1 MASRLRVWNLRRS
14 TRQAEGH
21 PAQVSHVILS
31 QSTATQDNY
40 DDVCIDSL
48 LTALEKVT
56 DRRKSRGKIFR
67 LVFIL
72 AVSLVATL
80 AGGSNFRQL
89 GDRAA
94 DSPQSLLRKLGAKWC
109 FFRCGYR
116 VPTEST
122 IRRALQSIDAAEL
135 DRTAGAW
142 LLERARRDADGI
154 LVLAIDGKVMRGAWS
169 DENGQFT
176 LFSAMIQEAG
186 VTVAQVQ
193 VPADTNEITQ
203 VKALLEGVSAA
214 SDERVVVTMDAAHTQ
229 RDTAQYIVAERAF
242 DYVMTAKGNQ
252 PKLESAVFD
261 RCLPLVRGDP
271 HHVVEERGHGRINRW
286 STWIT
291 DADGIDFPHAR
302 QVGCIRREVF
312 NLAGERTSKEY
323 AWPITSSAPG
333 EMSASD
339 LHRYV
344 RNHWGIENMSHY
356 VRDTVW
362 HEDAHQAY
370 VGSGPQVMASLRNLA
385 AGIFRTNGITEIKR
399 ATEHVAGD
407 RLRALPLLAT

>member
-1 MASRLRVWNLRRS
+1 M
-14 TRQAEGH
+14 
-21 PAQVSHVILS
+21 SHVILS
-31 QSTATQDNY
+31 PFTAAQDNY

-48 LTALEKVT
+48 LSTLGKVA
-56 DRRKSRGKIFR
+56 DRRKSRGKIFK

-72 AVSLVATL
+72 AVSLIATL

-94 DSPQSLLRKLGAKWC
+94 DLPESLLRKVGAKWC
-109 FFRCGYR
+109 FFRRGYR
-116 VPTEST
+116 APTEST
-122 IRRALQSIDAAEL
+122 IRRVLQSIDAAQF
-135 DRTAGAW
+135 DRAAGAG
-142 LLERARRDADGI
+142 LFERVRRDADGM

-176 LFSAMIQEAG
+176 LFSAMIQEVG

-203 VKALLEGVSAA
+203 VEALLEGVTVA
-214 SDERVVVTMDAAHTQ
+214 SGERVVVTMDAAHTQ
-229 RDTAQYIVAERAF
+229 RDTAEYIVAERAF

-252 PKLESAVFD
+252 PKLESAVFHK
-261 RCLPLVRGDP
+261 CLPLLQGDP
-271 HHVVEERGHGRINRW
+271 HHEVEEREHGRISRW

-291 DADGIDFPHAR
+291 DADDIDFPHVR
-302 QVGCIRREVF
+302 QMGCIRREVV

-323 AWPITSSAPG
+323 AWPITSSAPD

-339 LHRYV
+339 LHRYI
-344 RNHWGIENMSHY
+344 RNHWGIENKSHY

-362 HEDAHQAY
+362 HEDAHQTY
-370 VGSGPQVMASLRNLA
+370 VGSGPQAMATLRNLA
-385 AGIFRTNGITEIKR
+385 VGIFRTNGITEIKR
-399 ATEHVAGD
+399 VTEYIAGD
-407 RLRALPLLAT
+407 RLRVLRLLATERDW